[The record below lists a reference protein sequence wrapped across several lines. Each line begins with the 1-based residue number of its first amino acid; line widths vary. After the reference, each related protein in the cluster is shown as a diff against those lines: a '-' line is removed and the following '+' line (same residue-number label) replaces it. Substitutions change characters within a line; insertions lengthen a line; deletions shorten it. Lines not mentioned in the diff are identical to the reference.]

1 MCEKYVSLAL
11 RHLSFPSPLAHASNS
26 RTFDS
31 NAENCRINFL
41 FPSIAEKGRT
51 LLLELRELR
60 IASRCLEADDHKER
74 TMLSGHTDEQVQ
86 AMFADKRSKFESAL
100 PSLSIV
106 QQEIIREYF
115 F

>member
-11 RHLSFPSPLAHASNS
+11 QHLWFTSPLPDASNS

-31 NAENCRINFL
+31 NAEKCRINFL
-41 FPSIAEKGRT
+41 FPSIGEKGRT

-74 TMLSGHTDEQVQ
+74 TVLSAHTDEQVQ
-86 AMFADKRSKFESAL
+86 AMFAEKRSNFESAL
-100 PSLSIV
+100 PSLSEV
-106 QQEIIREYF
+106 QRQIIREYF